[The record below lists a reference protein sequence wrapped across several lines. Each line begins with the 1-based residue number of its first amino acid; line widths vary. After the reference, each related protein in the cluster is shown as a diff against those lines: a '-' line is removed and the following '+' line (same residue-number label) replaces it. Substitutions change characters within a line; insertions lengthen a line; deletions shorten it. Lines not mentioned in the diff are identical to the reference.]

1 MLISVRATAAY
12 DLPEQ
17 TFLLLM
23 VEPPLVGPAHRVEQ
37 ERLLTTPTPFHELGT
52 DVYGNPQRRIIAPQG
67 SFSFEFTATI
77 ETAPNTAPCDDAVEH
92 PLREIPA
99 ESLVYTLPS
108 RYCQSDLL
116 ARMRAASSVN
126 SRPVAGESGRSPTGS
141 AITSS
146 TTTGRPTPRR
156 RRSIRR
162 RSESAYAAISR
173 IWSSP
178 SAGRWAFPPAMPRA
192 MRRGW
197 SRPIFIV
204 SRRSTSAGHGTT
216 SMRRPR
222 RCVPP

>member
-37 ERLLTTPTPFHELGT
+37 EHLLTTPTPFHDLGT
-52 DVYGNPQRRIIAPQG
+52 DVYGNPQRRIIAPKG
-67 SFSFEFTATI
+67 TFSFEFTATI
-77 ETAPNTAPCDDAVEH
+77 ETAPNGELRVDALEH

-116 ARMRAASSVN
+116 ARMRAASLVN
-126 SRPVAGESGRSPTGS
+126 SRRVAAESGRSPIGFASTL
-141 AITSS
+141 S
-146 TTTGRPTPRR
+146 TTTGRPMPRR
-156 RRSIRR
+156 RHSIRR
-162 RSESAYAAISR
+162 RSGSASAAISR

-178 SAGRWAFPPAMPRA
+178 SVGRWASPPGMPRA

-197 SRPIFIV
+197 NRPIFIV
-204 SRRSTSAGHGTT
+204 SRRST
-216 SMRRPR
+216 
-222 RCVPP
+222 

>member
-77 ETAPNTAPCDDAVEH
+77 ETAPNTALCDDAVEH

-116 ARMRAASSVN
+116 ARMARDEFGQL
-126 SRPVAGESGRSPTGS
+126 PSGGGRVRTI
-141 AITSS
+141 ADWVRLHVEYH
-146 TTTGRPTPRR
+146 TGRPTPRR

-162 RSESAYAAISR
+162 RSESAYAATRASGHR
-173 IWSSP
+173 VLP
-178 SAGRWAFPPAMPRA
+178 GAGH
-192 MRRGW
+192 
-197 SRPIFIV
+197 SRPLCLV
-204 SRRSTSAGHGTT
+204 LCAGAGAARF
-216 SMRRPR
+216 S
-222 RCVPP
+222 